1 MKKKGI
7 LLAAV
12 VMFGVVGLVQA
23 QEGELHGTIDMTYQS
38 KYVWRGFDVYGDK
51 SAIQPSI
58 DLDLFG
64 TGFGFSTMAHRANS
78 SEYEDFER
86 WDYTLYYQ
94 NNLCE
99 GEAYQTNYRL
109 SWVHYNF
116 PDGAVRDYDLD
127 EIHAFLSW
135 PKICPAGVVPSYVL
149 VKLWPT
155 SSGSKVGSKAVNPMG
170 MRTRGTASGWAHIF
184 MLDYGWTIP
193 GLSPDVPEQVLNLH
207 SEFIYND
214 GVGPGGQNVDQDW
227 SNMVL
232 GISTDFDLG
241 NSLTFTPGV
250 FHQITMDDSVNDDKD
265 ETWVSLC
272 MRYTF

>member
-12 VMFGVVGLVQA
+12 VMFGVAGLVQA
-23 QEGELHGTIDMTYQS
+23 QQGELHGTIDMTYQS

-64 TGFGFSTMAHRANS
+64 TGFGLNVMGHRANS
-78 SEYEDFER
+78 DKYEDFER
-86 WDYTLYYQ
+86 WDYNLYYQ
-94 NNLCE
+94 NSLFE
-99 GEAYQTNYRL
+99 EETYATNYRIG
-109 SWVHYNF
+109 WVHYNY
-116 PDGAVRDYDLD
+116 PDGAMRDYDLD
-127 EIHAFLSW
+127 EIHTIFSW
-135 PKICPAGVVPSYVL
+135 PKICPAGVVPSYCL

-155 SSGSKVGSKAVNPMG
+155 SSGSKVGSKAMNPMG

-193 GLSPDVPEQVLNLH
+193 GLCPDTPEQVLNLH
-207 SEFIYND
+207 TEMVYND
-214 GVGPGGQNVDQDW
+214 GVGPGGQNVDHDW
-227 SNMVL
+227 TNITF

-241 NSLTFTPGV
+241 NNLTFTPGV
-250 FHQITMDDSVNDDKD
+250 HHQVTMDDSANDDKD
-265 ETWVSLC
+265 ETWVTLS

>member
-12 VMFGVVGLVQA
+12 VLLGTTGLVQA
-23 QEGELHGTIDMTYQS
+23 QQGELHGTIDVTYLS

-64 TGFGFSTMAHRANS
+64 TGFGFSTMMHRANS
-78 SEYEDFER
+78 DKYEDFER

-94 NNLCE
+94 NSLFE
-99 GEAYQTNYRL
+99 EETYATNYRIG
-109 SWVHYNF
+109 WVHYNY

-127 EIHAFLSW
+127 EIHTIFSW

-155 SSGSKVGSKAVNPMG
+155 SSGSKVGSKAMNPMG

-184 MLDYGWTIP
+184 MLDYGWTVADLMPEI
-193 GLSPDVPEQVLNLH
+193 PEQVLNLH
-207 SEFIYND
+207 AEFIYND

-227 SNMVL
+227 SNAVF

-241 NSLTFTPGV
+241 NNLTFTPGV
-250 FHQITMDDSVNDDKD
+250 YHQVTMDDSINDDKD
-265 ETWVSLC
+265 ETWVTLS
-272 MRYTF
+272 MTYKF